1 MMKNNHFTEPNVIAA
16 REKDIKMLR
25 HFGTY
30 DFIKGQTKFFVGLM
44 TNGGEALEDFG
55 CGQVRLW
62 LEGRKQGPE
71 DLVGWRV

>member
-1 MMKNNHFTEPNVIAA
+1 MMKNNHFTETNVIAA

-44 TNGGEALEDFG
+44 TNGERHWKILAAARCDFG
-55 CGQVRLW
+55 
-62 LEGRKQGPE
+62 
-71 DLVGWRV
+71 